1 MFRQPDI
8 LIARVM
14 QVVGLGIVLALYFAP
29 LKTDYFSVQNRLGFL
44 VEIAPLYFV
53 GSMYN
58 LLLSLFVKLISN
70 SAKQHRRVSYRKR
83 RLLPRLRRSHLWC

>member
-29 LKTDYFSVQNRLGFL
+29 LKNDYLYIQNRMGFL

-53 GSMYN
+53 GSMQPWS
-58 LLLSLFVKLISN
+58 SLPFPMLTSD
-70 SAKQHRRVSYRKR
+70 SA
-83 RLLPRLRRSHLWC
+83 